1 MVSSR
6 QKTFKILNFQIP
18 RARPLGPPRLK
29 GLFKIHHQPQSRLT
43 RHDSTT
49 SAIELST
56 EPDKALSCNIRGLGY
71 PKAGKSLVPAL
82 GCCILKTNNSSQCSK
97 EHKSLLN
104 TTGYIKRSL
113 TDCRKGQS
121 PKVGRSILHASQWDT
136 SFTAVSS
143 FKENPP

>member
-18 RARPLGPPRLK
+18 RARPLAHHGLKAYPRSAAVP
-29 GLFKIHHQPQSRLT
+29 HHSTRLHNSSH
-43 RHDSTT
+43 RPKYN
-49 SAIELST
+49 
-56 EPDKALSCNIRGLGY
+56 PDKAPSCKIRGLGY

-104 TTGYIKRSL
+104 TTGCFKRSL

-121 PKVGRSILHASQWDT
+121 PAVGSASQWDT
-136 SFTAVSS
+136 SFIAVSS